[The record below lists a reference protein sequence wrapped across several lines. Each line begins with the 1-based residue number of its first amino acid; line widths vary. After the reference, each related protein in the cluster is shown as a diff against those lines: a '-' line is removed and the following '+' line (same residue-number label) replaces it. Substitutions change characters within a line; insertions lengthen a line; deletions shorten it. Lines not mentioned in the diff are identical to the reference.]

1 MAEFAKGETNNI
13 TYKENCSN
21 RRRALDMKRFILLI
35 ICCCLICG
43 CATDVRYYKPG
54 MTDEQFRKDSYD
66 AHTIA
71 NQNARNTYGDNL
83 NALGVILESN
93 AVDAEY
99 RRCMEQKFGYTFID
113 SSCTKVFNSG
123 FAYLNKKEY
132 DKAISDFTKAIE
144 IDPNYPFAYANRGLA
159 YTYRKDLTRAILD
172 YNKAIELEP
181 KLAVYTN
188 RGCAYANQG
197 NISQAISDFTKAIE
211 LNPNDAYAYTNRG
224 LAYASQKNFAQAI
237 SDSAKAIEIN
247 PKYAEAYYSRGLAY
261 CGTKEYDKA
270 QQDMHKAQ
278 ELGYV
283 IDPKIL
289 DAIKKTSE
297 SKYSVVGS
305 VVKIAEEAYSKGCE
319 YSKNGNYDQAIS
331 EYTKAIE
338 INPNYEQAY
347 GNRGGSY
354 ANHGNLPKAI
364 SDYTKAIELNPK
376 DVMNYY
382 NRGTVYKDQGDLA
395 QAASDFT
402 KAIEI
407 DPNYFEAYNNRVI
420 VYRRL
425 KEYDKAWADVH
436 KTEGLGHPVDP
447 RVLAD
452 LKKASVRDK

>member
-1 MAEFAKGETNNI
+1 
-13 TYKENCSN
+13 
-21 RRRALDMKRFILLI
+21 MKKVLLLLLA
-35 ICCCLICG
+35 CAVLSG
-43 CATDVRYYKPG
+43 CATNMRFYKAG

-113 SSCTKVFNSG
+113 SRCTKVFNSG

-144 IDPNYPFAYANRGLA
+144 IDPNYTF
-159 YTYRKDLTRAILD
+159 
-172 YNKAIELEP
+172 
-181 KLAVYTN
+181 
-188 RGCAYANQG
+188 
-197 NISQAISDFTKAIE
+197 
-211 LNPNDAYAYTNRG
+211 AYTNRG
-224 LAYASQKNFAQAI
+224 LAYASLKDPTKAISDFTKAIEIDPNFAEVYYCRGNAYFDQGNFSQAI
-237 SDSAKAIEIN
+237 SDFTKVIEIKPNLATIEDVYTNRGISYSNQSNLPQAISDLTKAIEIKPN
-247 PKYAEAYYSRGLAY
+247 NALAYYNRGLAY
-261 CGTKEYDKA
+261 YNKKEYDKA
-270 QQDMHKAQ
+270 LQDVRKAQ
-278 ELGYV
+278 ELGCAV
-283 IDPKIL
+283 DPKLL
-289 DAIKKTSE
+289 DELKKTSK
-297 SKYSVVGS
+297 SKYSTTES
-305 VVKIAEEAYSKGCE
+305 MEKIATEAYRKGCE

-331 EYTKAIE
+331 EYTKAIK
-338 INPNYEQAY
+338 INPNYESAY

-354 ANHGNLPKAI
+354 ANRGDLPNAI
-364 SDYTKAIELNPK
+364 SDYTKAIELNPN

-382 NRGTVYKDQGDLA
+382 NRGTVYKDKGDLA
-395 QAASDFT
+395 QAVSDFT

>member
-1 MAEFAKGETNNI
+1 M
-13 TYKENCSN
+13 
-21 RRRALDMKRFILLI
+21 RRVFIVVLACAVLS
-35 ICCCLICG
+35 G
-43 CATDVRYYKPG
+43 CATNMRFYKAG

-113 SSCTKVFNSG
+113 SRCTKVFNSG

-144 IDPNYPFAYANRGLA
+144 IDPNYTF
-159 YTYRKDLTRAILD
+159 
-172 YNKAIELEP
+172 
-181 KLAVYTN
+181 
-188 RGCAYANQG
+188 
-197 NISQAISDFTKAIE
+197 
-211 LNPNDAYAYTNRG
+211 AYTNRG
-224 LAYASQKNFAQAI
+224 LAYASLKDPTKAIADYTKAIEIDPNFAEVYYCRGNAYFDQGNFSQAI
-237 SDSAKAIEIN
+237 SDHTKAISIK
-247 PKYAEAYYSRGLAY
+247 PDYVYAYYNRGLAY
-261 CGTKEYDKA
+261 YNEKEYDKA
-270 QQDMHKAQ
+270 LQDVHKAQ
-278 ELGYV
+278 ELGYAV
-283 IDPKIL
+283 DPKLL
-289 DAIKKTSE
+289 DELKKTSK
-297 SKYSVVGS
+297 SKYSITES
-305 VVKIAEEAYSKGCE
+305 MEKIATEAYRKGCE

-331 EYTKAIE
+331 EYTKAIK
-338 INPNYEQAY
+338 INPNYESAY

-354 ANHGNLPKAI
+354 ANRGDLPNAI
-364 SDYTKAIELNPK
+364 SDYTKAIELNPN

-382 NRGTVYKDQGDLA
+382 NRGTVYKDKGDLA
-395 QAASDFT
+395 QAVSDFT

-407 DPNYFEAYNNRVI
+407 DPNYFEVYNNRVI